1 MILLLLNL
9 KTVST
14 QVQFSPQRGSS
25 LRMYFC
31 RAASVGRKFFVI
43 WETMNL
49 QAQSNFRDITRGI
62 FYMRLLLVGGAAR
75 YLDRRDCR

>member
-49 QAQSNFRDITRGI
+49 QAQSNFRDITRGAFFI
-62 FYMRLLLVGGAAR
+62 CGCFS
-75 YLDRRDCR
+75 